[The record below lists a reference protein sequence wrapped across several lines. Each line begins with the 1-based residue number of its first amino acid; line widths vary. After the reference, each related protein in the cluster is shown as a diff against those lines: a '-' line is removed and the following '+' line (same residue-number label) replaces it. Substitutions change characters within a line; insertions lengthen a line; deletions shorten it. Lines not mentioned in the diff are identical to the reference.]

1 MQDPEDAKDRTVSV
15 SECDWF
21 EWPSGSGGAG
31 LNLESERV
39 VPTVHVLMSLHFVLH
54 LICLFGM
61 IFSSSF
67 IVLREVFSITSKQ
80 S

>member
-1 MQDPEDAKDRTVSV
+1 MFFATQALSMQDPEDAKDRTVSV

-39 VPTVHVLMSLHFVLH
+39 VLMHRWLPDVTVQVLWSVLQ
-54 LICLFGM
+54 GDDA
-61 IFSSSF
+61 
-67 IVLREVFSITSKQ
+67 SIL
-80 S
+80 